1 MSNVIESRYQG
12 DRVMRRRYCTRCPEK
27 WVTYEITREEYKKLH
42 ALDNKRNEI
51 KQLAEMIWYMKAY
64 EVTPEQMEIQRLN
77 SVIRDLRSIIHEL
90 QKDNN
95 KQKSLISKLKSKENS

>member
-1 MSNVIESRYQG
+1 
-12 DRVMRRRYCTRCPEK
+12 
-27 WVTYEITREEYKKLH
+27 
-42 ALDNKRNEI
+42 
-51 KQLAEMIWYMKAY
+51 MKAY

-90 QKDNN
+90 QKDNS